1 MVGFGSMEK
10 NNPALFP
17 ENQVEELN
25 ILVHALINAV
35 RFPGAWSGMLN
46 NIPPVDL
53 QLMGLVW
60 LKPDIIIK
68 ELRDIM
74 DLPGSTVT
82 SSINRLVHRGW
93 IRRVK
98 SKRDRRS
105 YGLELTDAGKAIQR
119 EHDRVDRVIS
129 ANILN
134 SLQNGEE
141 RTLLIDL
148 LTEAVSHLEGSYY
161 RELSSWLAAR
171 RKSSS
176 PVEDS

>member
-1 MVGFGSMEK
+1 MEK
-10 NNPALFP
+10 TNPALFP
-17 ENQVEELN
+17 VDQIEDLN

-35 RFPGAWSGMLN
+35 RFPGAWSKMLN
-46 NIPPVDL
+46 NIPPIDL
-53 QLMGLVW
+53 QLMSLVW

-93 IRRVK
+93 VRRVK
-98 SKRDRRS
+98 SRRDRRS
-105 YGLELTDAGKAIQR
+105 YGLELTDSGKAVQR

-134 SLQNGEE
+134 SLKNSDE
-141 RTLLIDL
+141 RQQLISL
-148 LTEAVSHLEGSYY
+148 LTEAVSHLEGSYF
-161 RELSSWLAAR
+161 RELSSWLAD
-171 RKSSS
+171 RKSGEAESGMI
-176 PVEDS
+176 